1 MAQPLIDRVL
11 HDARTIIADRS
22 LLLYGFEAVGAGG
35 HECDPCSD
43 EARRFCAVGALIHAA
58 YGLTGDHDHA
68 HRLGWQIA
76 GMIAAAAKLRR
87 VDDGEEGWALAM
99 LNDTRGQGAVLRAL
113 DTLICSRRV
122 EPRLSGATECAH

>member
-1 MAQPLIDRVL
+1 
-11 HDARTIIADRS
+11 
-22 LLLYGFEAVGAGG
+22 
-35 HECDPCSD
+35 
-43 EARRFCAVGALIHAA
+43 
-58 YGLTGDHDHA
+58 
-68 HRLGWQIA
+68 
-76 GMIAAAAKLRR
+76 MIAAAAKLRR